1 MTFIW
6 LIVWL
11 CSSAPQ
17 LHEWNAWLV
26 SLLVCAGI
34 DLFGGGSRVTR

>member
-1 MTFIW
+1 MLVLW

-11 CSSAPQ
+11 LKGTPA

-26 SLLVCAGI
+26 SCIICAVLTVFQGKHH
-34 DLFGGGSRVTR
+34 FS

>member
-11 CSSAPQ
+11 CSSTPP
-17 LHEWNAWLV
+17 LHGWNAWLV
-26 SLLVCAGI
+26 SLLACAFL
-34 DLFGGGSRVTR
+34 DLGSHGVRRAS